1 MKKLKIENYEDLVR
15 DDTTSAVLNTDLSS
29 LQAYKKRREIQ
40 RQKDAELTEIKEEL
54 SELKGLLHQLLAE
67 KSK

>member
-1 MKKLKIENYEDLVR
+1 MDKLKIENHEELVR
-15 DDTTSAVLNTDLSS
+15 DTKTQAVLNTDLSS

-40 RQKDAELTEIKEEL
+40 RQKDAELQEIKEEM
-54 SELKGLLHQLLAE
+54 SEIKGLLHQLLAE